1 MHFLLNKRS
10 NISSNCDSR
19 HWGQVAS
26 KVRRLELRCQSLPI
40 GTGCPKRCWLLLV
53 DAVNGGEEGSR
64 IWKCGM
70 GYSFSAA
77 KCFNKNAGWW
87 CLKCFKFQ
95 INCYPLVGGWSIYGL
110 GMTRDPFFRDGWLNH
125 QDLQCFAV
133 HPVPGS
139 EPQSLQLLKVVTLLL
154 LRSVNGS
161 VRGDF
166 LCLKCLLAKIERWTR
181 QGEYYRLSGSV
192 SPSIR
197 ATRACLWCC
206 FGWTYHVTILD
217 SSSKVGTSNPGCSN
231 RPGKSRASL
240 FLDAAILL
248 MAPCWLVTP
257 SFDFLRC
264 SKHRR
269 WCCVFSVQCPL
280 YCLIA
285 EGKMELHLHS
295 I

>member
-1 MHFLLNKRS
+1 MSIPPDRY
-10 NISSNCDSR
+10 
-19 HWGQVAS
+19 WV
-26 KVRRLELRCQSLPI
+26 
-40 GTGCPKRCWLLLV
+40 PKTVLTV
-53 DAVNGGEEGSR
+53 
-64 IWKCGM
+64 
-70 GYSFSAA
+70 
-77 KCFNKNAGWW
+77 AGWCGERW
-87 CLKCFKFQ
+87 GRRQQNMKMWNGSFIFCSEMLQQKCRLVVFKCFKFQ

-206 FGWTYHVTILD
+206 FGLNIPRDNFGQLEQSGHKQPRLFKSTW
-217 SSSKVGTSNPGCSN
+217 KVKNLTFLGCSN
-231 RPGKSRASL
+231 TAHGP
-240 FLDAAILL
+240 
-248 MAPCWLVTP
+248 M
-257 SFDFLRC
+257 
-264 SKHRR
+264 
-269 WCCVFSVQCPL
+269 
-280 YCLIA
+280 LI
-285 EGKMELHLHS
+285 GDS
-295 I
+295 

>member
-1 MHFLLNKRS
+1 MSIPPDRYWVPKTVLTVAGWCGER
-10 NISSNCDSR
+10 
-19 HWGQVAS
+19 WG
-26 KVRRLELRCQSLPI
+26 RRQHNM
-40 GTGCPKRCWLLLV
+40 KMW
-53 DAVNGGEEGSR
+53 NG
-64 IWKCGM
+64 
-70 GYSFSAA
+70 SFIFCSEMLQ
-77 KCFNKNAGWW
+77 KNAGWW
-87 CLKCFKFQ
+87 CLNVSSFKSFIILFVTLLITNI
-95 INCYPLVGGWSIYGL
+95 INCYPLVGGWSVYGL

-125 QDLQCFAV
+125 QDLQPCFAV

-139 EPQSLQLLKVVTLLL
+139 EPQSLQLLKVGTLIL

-240 FLDAAILL
+240 FLDAAILF

-285 EGKMELHLHS
+285 EGKMGLHS